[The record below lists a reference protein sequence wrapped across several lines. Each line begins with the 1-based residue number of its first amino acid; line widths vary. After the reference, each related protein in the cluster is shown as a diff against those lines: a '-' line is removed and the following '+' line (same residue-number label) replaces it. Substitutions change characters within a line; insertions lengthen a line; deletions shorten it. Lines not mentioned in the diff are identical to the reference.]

1 VALNKNI
8 LLFNNTIYGKLA
20 LVLGIICIAIYMSS
34 DNPANGGTW
43 QGYTLGTLGAFII
56 VWLTLLGIRKRSYRS
71 SLGTVQGWTS
81 AHVYLGL
88 VLLLIGTLHCGY
100 QFGWNI
106 HTLAYV
112 LMVIVIISG
121 MYGLWLYLM
130 LPNSMERNRK
140 NLSRENML
148 RQFDHFNQEAVIIA
162 ADLPADIQNAV
173 GSAIKYTTLGG
184 SAFAQIRAKD
194 SSRVSLDASQP
205 LKLVDNRD
213 QQALLSYV
221 AHELPKPKHST
232 EQHEKLQA
240 LLDVLSQRKTLL
252 NSLRLDMNRQT
263 LLHIWL
269 VVHIPFSIALLGVL
283 TAHIISVFFYW

>member
-1 VALNKNI
+1 MALNKNI
-8 LLFNNTIYGKLA
+8 LLFNNSMYGKIA
-20 LVLGIICIAIYMSS
+20 LGLGIVCSGIYMTSE
-34 DNPANGGTW
+34 NPANGGTW
-43 QGYTLGTLGAFII
+43 QGYTLGTLGALII

-112 LMVIVIISG
+112 LMVIVIVSG

-130 LPNSMERNRK
+130 LPSAMESNRK

-148 RQFDHFNQEAVIIA
+148 RQFDSFNQEAVIIA
-162 ADLPADIQNAV
+162 ADLPIEIQNAV
-173 GSAIKYTTLGG
+173 GSAIKHTTLGG
-184 SAFAQIRAKD
+184 GTLAQIRAKD
-194 SSRVSLDASQP
+194 SSRVSLDATAP
-205 LKLVDNRD
+205 LNLVDNRD
-213 QQALLSYV
+213 QKALLSYI
-221 AHELPKPKHST
+221 AHELPKPKHSV

-252 NSLRLDMNRQT
+252 NSLRLDMHWQT
-263 LLHIWL
+263 LLHVWL